1 MYIYKLYGYFIYVT
15 NISYIQRMY
24 VCMYVCDNNIYCL
37 LGNVHGN
44 ITLNTGAHVYVTYYI
59 SIWGENRRVKWHKV
73 HC

>member
-1 MYIYKLYGYFIYVT
+1 
-15 NISYIQRMY
+15 
-24 VCMYVCDNNIYCL
+24 MYVCDNNIYCL